1 MIRHFN
7 SLIKRKVLIFSTG
20 FFLFILISG
29 GITFFQVIRQVN
41 TTQSIKELVQ
51 FAENKRIRLE
61 NRLTR
66 EIELTVRLA
75 DSPLI
80 RSFFLNPDDPILRSL
95 GMEEILAYGKA
106 FASGIVSWVCD
117 MEGRYY
123 EGDTSITTYDPNNL
137 YHQWYPAVRDQKELF
152 SLNIDYDYLLEH
164 TPYLYINAPVRDP
177 SSEDGQGIGV
187 VGNRIGLDAFL
198 SFLYTTDHA
207 SIANTDLYLF
217 NRKGEITGAP
227 DPTLVAGKIVPVSG
241 ASDGAFMLER
251 TLLSDRFKTNGTKI
265 LSEIRRLETDPSF
278 CFIENNTQY
287 VVIPIVSLDWYMLLV
302 RSIKLSLFSANPI
315 SVVFIAI
322 MGLIF
327 VIFVIFTGYVFMLLN
342 PLLTLTGIMN
352 TILSTIPNPLAVI
365 NKHDK
370 VIYVGRA
377 LCELTRRKGP
387 QDCEGRPI
395 LDLFDNEDMCAM
407 IRNAIQQNG
416 YFETINKVL
425 IHEKRQFFKIMT
437 DDINGA
443 IAGKF
448 IFITDITA
456 TMLDGL
462 IDPLTGLANRRN
474 FDTCLQDEW
483 KRAIR
488 DRQPISFLM
497 MDLDKFKD
505 YNDTYGHPQGDLLLK
520 TVATIFTA
528 SAKRP
533 ADLAVRMGGE
543 EFALL
548 LPNTELIGA
557 LYIAE
562 RIRLEVE
569 KTEVP
574 LISGNGSSSIT
585 VSIGVACM
593 SPAVQDKAQDMVS
606 RADQY
611 LYDAKLQGRN
621 RVAYPPSPI
630 SPPQNN
636 QVDGVPLFENL
647 D

>member
-7 SLIKRKVLIFSTG
+7 ALMKRKILIFSMS
-20 FFLFILISG
+20 FFLFIIISG
-29 GITFFQVIRQVN
+29 GITFFRVIRQVN
-41 TTQSIKELVQ
+41 STQSIKELVQ
-51 FAENKRIRLE
+51 FAENKRIHLE
-61 NRLTR
+61 NRLSR
-66 EIELTVRLA
+66 EIELTVKLA

-80 RSFFLNPDDPILRSL
+80 RRFFLNPDDPTLRSL
-95 GMEEILAYGKA
+95 GMEEILSYGKA
-106 FASGIVSWVCD
+106 FSSGIVSWANDV
-117 MEGRYY
+117 ERRYY
-123 EGDTSITTYDPNNL
+123 EGDTYLTTYDPENL
-137 YHQWYPAVRDQKELF
+137 YHQWYPTVRDQKELF
-152 SLNIDYDYLLEH
+152 SLNIDYDYLLGH
-164 TPYLYINAPVRDP
+164 TSYVYINAPVRDP
-177 SSEDGQGIGV
+177 ESEDGQGIGV
-187 VGNRIGLDAFL
+187 VSNRISLDAFL
-198 SFLYTTDHA
+198 SFLYTTDYA
-207 SIANTDLYLF
+207 SIANTELYLF
-217 NRKGEITGAP
+217 NHKGEITGAP
-227 DPTLVAGKIVPVSG
+227 DPSLVTGKIVSISA
-241 ASDGAFMLER
+241 ASDGARMLER
-251 TLLSDRFKTNGTKI
+251 TLLSDRFTKSGTKI
-265 LSEIRRLETDPSF
+265 LSEIQRLETDPAV

-287 VVIPIVSLDWYMLLV
+287 AIIPIASLDWYMLLV
-302 RSIKLSLFSANPI
+302 RSLDLSLFFSHLI
-315 SVVFIAI
+315 SSVFIGI
-322 MGLIF
+322 IGVIL
-327 VIFVIFTGYVFMLLN
+327 VIFVIFNVYIFMLLN

-365 NKHDK
+365 DKHDR

-377 LCELTRRKGP
+377 LCELTGRKGP
-387 QDCEGRPI
+387 QDCERRPI
-395 LDLFDNEDMCAM
+395 LELFDHEDMRAM

-416 YFETINKVL
+416 HCETTTKVL
-425 IHEKRQFFKIMT
+425 IHEKRRFFKIMT

-448 IFITDITA
+448 IFITDVTA
-456 TMLDGL
+456 STLDGL

-520 TVATIFTA
+520 TVASIFAA

-548 LPNTELIGA
+548 LPNTELTGA

-562 RIRLEVE
+562 RIRLDVE

-574 LISGNGSSSIT
+574 LINGNGLSSIT
-585 VSIGVACM
+585 VSIGIACTI
-593 SPAVQDKAQDMVS
+593 PTVQDKAENLVS
-606 RADQY
+606 CADHY

-630 SPPQNN
+630 LPQPNN
-636 QVDGVPLFENL
+636 QVDGVSLFNNV